1 MHTGPYLHYKFKH
14 VRTLN
19 VQCIVYDNVTKN
31 DTRKHFMFYSREE
44 LLDDMHINI
53 SIFTYGISMT

>member
-1 MHTGPYLHYKFKH
+1 MHTGPHLHYKPKR

-19 VQCIVYDNVTKN
+19 VQCIVYDNVTS
-31 DTRKHFMFYSREE
+31 DTSKHIIFYSTEE

-53 SIFTYGISMT
+53 SILMYGISMT